1 MLYFIYRPSNQPGI
15 QRSAGAEL
23 RARIVQKFKEATRQ
37 YEELENSIEPFKL
50 FLDAEVQSCE
60 EEADRLDN
68 LN

>member
-1 MLYFIYRPSNQPGI
+1 
-15 QRSAGAEL
+15 
-23 RARIVQKFKEATRQ
+23 VQKFKEATRQ